1 MQLSLAGALICIMLI
16 LAARWS
22 GGLLAVLIASLTFGA
37 TSVVSLTALGGSSP
51 LVFSVLQILLI
62 CTVILKRS
70 FVRDLWSIFSQQPL
84 AWIIL
89 IFVIYVISGAVI
101 LPRLFLGQTTAFVPI
116 KSEFRIAEI
125 PLSPVSGNV
134 TQTLYFVLNALTF
147 FAVYIILS
155 KSASLKVLRNGFFLW
170 AALLIGT
177 GLVDLF
183 GKLVGAGD
191 LLAPLRS
198 ASYSMLTNIEE
209 AGFFRIAG
217 AYSEASAFGS
227 ATVITLAFTFTYW
240 RATRELVALN
250 LSIILLILLLLSTS
264 SSAYA
269 GAAIISIPLFFVILK
284 SSLSNRITRQ
294 DVFLL
299 SCGIA
304 TLLIVIAINLYDE
317 KALDPLW
324 DLINSTILN
333 KASSA
338 SGRERAYWNLRSIDS
353 FFDTVGLGIG
363 MGSSRASSW
372 VVAVISQLGVIGTLF
387 IAALV
392 YQIFSGKWVRM
403 TYPDVEEH
411 AIALSLRSA
420 ALAALVTGSIA
431 GSGADPGVI
440 FFTTL
445 AVSSCLKQQRGFAV
459 QAQNASNFLASR
471 QLAPGDI

>member
-1 MQLSLAGALICIMLI
+1 MQLSLVGTIICIMLI

-51 LVFSVLQILLI
+51 LVFSILQILLI

-70 FVRDLWSIFSQQPL
+70 FVRDLWSVFSQQPL
-84 AWIIL
+84 AWIVL
-89 IFVIYVISGAVI
+89 IFAIYVVCGAVI

-116 KSEFRIAEI
+116 KSEFRIAEV

-147 FAVYIILS
+147 FAVAIILS
-155 KSASLKVLRNGFFLW
+155 RSMSLKVLRNGFFLW

-177 GLVDLF
+177 GLADLF

-191 LLAPLRS
+191 VLAPVRS
-198 ASYSMLTNIEE
+198 ASYSMLTSVEE

-250 LSIILLILLLLSTS
+250 LSIVLLILLLLSTS
-264 SSAYA
+264 STAYV
-269 GAAIISIPLFFVILK
+269 GTAIISMPLFFAILK
-284 SSLSNRITRQ
+284 SSMNNRISRQ

-317 KALDPLW
+317 KVLDPVW

-338 SGRERAYWNLRSIDS
+338 SGRERAYWNLRSMDS

-363 MGSSRASSW
+363 MGSSRASSLI
-372 VVAVISQLGVIGTLF
+372 VAVISQLGVIGTALL
-387 IAALV
+387 AALV
-392 YQIFSGKWVRM
+392 YQIVNRKWVRM
-403 TYPDVEEH
+403 TYPDIEAH

-420 ALAALVTGSIA
+420 ALAAFVTASIA
-431 GSGADPGVI
+431 AGGADPGVL

-445 AVSSCLKQQRGFAV
+445 AVISRLKQRRGYAV
-459 QAQNASNFLASR
+459 SAQNAANFVAPQ
-471 QLAPGDI
+471 QLVPGSI